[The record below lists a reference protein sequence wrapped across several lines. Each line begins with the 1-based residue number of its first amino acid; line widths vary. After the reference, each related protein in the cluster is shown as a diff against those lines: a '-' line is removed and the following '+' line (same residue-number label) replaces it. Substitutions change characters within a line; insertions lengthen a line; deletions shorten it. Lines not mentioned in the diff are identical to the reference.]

1 MYEIVTAKM
10 PGVNT
15 PCRKR
20 QNSNEGSPQANA
32 AARVEAARPKP
43 AITMVFLRPMRSEI
57 LPAMGAV
64 SAMPSVLAV
73 TVRLARN
80 AVIPSA
86 LLNTGRIGWVA

>member
-1 MYEIVTAKM
+1 MVTAKM

-20 QNSNEGSPQANA
+20 QNNREGNPPANA
-32 AARVEAARPKP
+32 APSVEAARANP

-86 LLNTGRIGWVA
+86 LLNTGRIGCVA